1 MAEADAAKT
10 ETTAAAKWTWTKVE
24 DGKDCWTAAQAYST
38 DKCAEADKV
47 ADKFPATMKLK
58 GEATVGSDKW
68 TLNGCE
74 EKKVTVKVGEAA
86 DAPFEFEPAEGKVTC
101 AKYTN
106 DVWVSMTL
114 SGYSEAEAD
123 ATTGAK
129 SLAAAVAAGALAV
142 AATQF

>member
-1 MAEADAAKT
+1 MTDTEAAKT
-10 ETTAAAKWTWTKVE
+10 ETTAAAKWTWTAVE
-24 DGKDCWTAAQAYST
+24 DGKDCWTAGQAYST
-38 DKCAEADKV
+38 DKCAEGDKV

-58 GEATVGSDKW
+58 GEATVGTDKW

-86 DAPFEFEPAEGKVTC
+86 DAPFEFEAAEGKVTC
-101 AKYTN
+101 AKYSN

-114 SGYSEAEAD
+114 SGFSKTEAGE
-123 ATTGAK
+123 TTGAK